1 MSELQKKI
9 SEITAEIGA
18 IKKKKEQNGPTYAF
32 RSIDDVMN
40 KLSPLMAS
48 KGVTITSKV
57 LDRKLEKR
65 TAMKWDNY
73 RKENVEK
80 FYFFA
85 EVTLAVTF
93 HYGEE
98 SETWEEW
105 AMSEDSSDK
114 APTQAM
120 SMAYKYAILR
130 KFCILTEDI
139 SKSDSDKKP
148 TEEAPT
154 PPPAPVV
161 KEELTKS
168 HASYKK
174 VLDALIQ
181 KTATIEQVK
190 TKFEVSTEMEAE
202 LAVLVQKAD
211 AARIGGKK

>member
-1 MSELQKKI
+1 
-9 SEITAEIGA
+9 
-18 IKKKKEQNGPTYAF
+18 
-32 RSIDDVMN
+32 
-40 KLSPLMAS
+40 
-48 KGVTITSKV
+48 
-57 LDRKLEKR
+57 
-65 TAMKWDNY
+65 
-73 RKENVEK
+73 
-80 FYFFA
+80 
-85 EVTLAVTF
+85 
-93 HYGEE
+93 
-98 SETWEEW
+98 
-105 AMSEDSSDK
+105 MSEDSSDK

-154 PPPAPVV
+154 PPPALVV

-190 TKFEVSTEMEAE
+190 TKFEVSAEMEAE